1 MKTTDR
7 IFQKGMA
14 LGLHVIKMK
23 QPVKIE
29 GEHALQRISQILAYE
44 NCSRPLIVT
53 GPRVSK
59 TDFFQSLL
67 ASLNEIEVFDEVQ
80 PDPNIQ
86 LIEKW

>member
-29 GEHALQRISQILAYE
+29 GEHALQRISQILA
-44 NCSRPLIVT
+44 
-53 GPRVSK
+53 
-59 TDFFQSLL
+59 
-67 ASLNEIEVFDEVQ
+67 
-80 PDPNIQ
+80 
-86 LIEKW
+86 

>member
-1 MKTTDR
+1 MNKKRQVVNTTCFFDENRTMKTTDR

-53 GPRVSK
+53 GPSTARSEYSI
-59 TDFFQSLL
+59 D
-67 ASLNEIEVFDEVQ
+67 
-80 PDPNIQ
+80 
-86 LIEKW
+86 